1 MPAFVLSALGFL
13 LLAFGAGWW
22 LRARSG
28 SLLNFRSPLRA
39 VSLPPV
45 SLVGPAQTRRL
56 VIIVIDGLRY
66 DTSLKQDVM
75 PALAALRA
83 QGAYA
88 EMTSFPPTPSQT
100 GYTTL
105 LTGAQPEISG
115 AHLFNAPYD
124 KIRPVEVETLFAAA
138 HRAGLRTAISAYYFF
153 EKLIPPDERDS
164 SFFTPGEDHVADEE
178 VMEAALPWL
187 EAGDQALVWIHL
199 DQVDY
204 AGDHEGGPLNPSWNE
219 AAARADAMVT
229 RVLERLD
236 LAHDTLLVVSDH
248 GQIDRGGHGGHEI
261 LARREPF
268 IAAGAGIRPGD
279 CGQVEMIDVAPTAAA
294 LLGVGIPSAAQG
306 RVLPI
311 LNNPPNTEILAAQQT
326 ALGRAYLQAI
336 SADRAESFSA
346 DLVDPVS
353 HTQKAMMQ
361 ARSHRLRRERLPRFI
376 FVLFGLA
383 ALAWMWI
390 GTRGFGDAVWPALA
404 GAAAYLLVFHGLFA
418 VIQRRP
424 YSFSIVGG
432 AKNILSAIALD
443 TLAGFGAG
451 AALALWLAGKTGLE
465 LAHSLNA
472 FVAVTAFLVGL
483 PSVFSF
489 IEGGLTAKWTVP
501 DWFLQF
507 LWFISVLQLLM
518 LSGLGAALLPVLGKS

>member
-1 MPAFVLSALGFL
+1 MLIFLLPILGFVS
-13 LLAFGAGWW
+13 LAAGAGWW

-28 SLLNFRSPLRA
+28 SLLHFHSPLRA
-39 VSLPPV
+39 ASLPPA
-45 SLVGPAQTRRL
+45 SPVGPAQTRRL
-56 VIIVIDGLRY
+56 VIVVIDGLRY
-66 DTSLKQDVM
+66 DTSLKAEVM
-75 PALAALRA
+75 PTLAALRA
-83 QGAYA
+83 RGAHA
-88 EMTSFPPTPSQT
+88 EMSSLPPTPSQT

-115 AHLFNAPYD
+115 AHLFNAPYE
-124 KIRPVEVETLFAAA
+124 KIRPIEVETLFTTA

-153 EKLIPPDERDS
+153 EKLIPPGERDS

-219 AAARADAMVT
+219 AATRADAMVA

-236 LAHDTLLVVSDH
+236 LMHDTLLVVSDH
-248 GQIDRGGHGGHEI
+248 GQIDRGGHGGHEM

-268 IAAGAGIRPGD
+268 IAAGAGIRPGA
-279 CGQVEMIDVAPTAAA
+279 CGRVEMIDVAPTAAA

-311 LNNPPNTEILAAQQT
+311 LNKPPNTEMLAAQQT
-326 ALGRAYLQAI
+326 ALGRVYLQAI
-336 SADRAESFSA
+336 GAGRAESFSA
-346 DLVDPVS
+346 DAVGPVS
-353 HTQKAMMQ
+353 HTQQAMRQ
-361 ARSHRLRRERLPRFI
+361 ARSHRLARERLPR
-376 FVLFGLA
+376 LALALLGLA
-383 ALAWMWI
+383 MLTLLGARA
-390 GTRGFGDAVWPALA
+390 FGDAVWPALA
-404 GAAAYLLVFHGLFA
+404 GAVAYLVVFHGLFA
-418 VIQRRP
+418 FVQRRP

-432 AKNILSAIALD
+432 AKNILSAIAFD
-443 TLAGFGAG
+443 ALAGFGAG
-451 AALALWLAGKTGLE
+451 AAVALWLSGKTGLE
-465 LAHSLNA
+465 LARQLNA
-472 FVAVTAFLVGL
+472 FVAVTAFLAGL

-489 IEGGLTAKWTVP
+489 IEGGLTAKWAVP

-507 LWFISVLQLLM
+507 LWFIGVLQLLM
-518 LSGLGAALLPVLGKS
+518 LSGLGAALWLVLGKN